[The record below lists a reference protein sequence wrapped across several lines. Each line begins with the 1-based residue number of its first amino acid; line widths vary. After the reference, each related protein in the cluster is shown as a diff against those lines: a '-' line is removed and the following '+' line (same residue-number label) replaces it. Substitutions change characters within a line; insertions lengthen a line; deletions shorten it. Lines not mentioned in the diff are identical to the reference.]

1 MKPTIASRKHR
12 GLRLAAAIA
21 VSALLTGVSLLAPV
35 TRPAFSQNVVVLD
48 VDVKE
53 VAKSYRAS
61 ELTGADVQNAAG
73 EEIGSIDDLIVDR
86 EKVLF
91 AILSIGGFLGI
102 GDHLVAIPYNA
113 LEINEDGSKIVLA
126 QGRKEEL
133 QKLPEFKYQ
142 EKK

>member
-1 MKPTIASRKHR
+1 MKQTSASDKYH
-12 GLRLAAAIA
+12 GLRLALAIGA
-21 VSALLTGVSLLAPV
+21 CTVLTSTIFLPST

-53 VAKSYRAS
+53 VAKGYRVS
-61 ELTGADVQNAAG
+61 ELTGEAVANNSG

-91 AILSIGGFLGI
+91 AILQIGGFLGL
-102 GDHLVAIPYNA
+102 GGFLVAIPYNA

-126 QGRKEEL
+126 QGSKEEL

-142 EKK
+142 EK